1 VALTTQRNHAAVLVQ
16 EAWRRQREQT
26 ALREI
31 HGELYAHEVS
41 DARGHEKK

>member
-1 VALTTQRNHAAVLVQ
+1 M
-16 EAWRRQREQT
+16 RRCWCRRRGVGQREQT